1 MIGIDDLQQIIADTF
16 LDGNLD
22 LAGIAL
28 YILAILA
35 TFALTEQNSGF
46 KSLIVGMAVTMFF
59 SIMGVL
65 STELTIL
72 LIIVSVLG
80 LAYTSR
86 AVWRD

>member
-1 MIGIDDLQQIIADTF
+1 MIGIDDLQQIIAETF

-28 YILAILA
+28 YILAMLV

-65 STELTIL
+65 SSELTIL

-86 AVWRD
+86 AVWRE

>member
-22 LAGIAL
+22 LAGIAI
-28 YILAILA
+28 YILSILA
-35 TFALTEQNSGF
+35 VFALTDQNSAF
-46 KSLIVGMAVTMFF
+46 KALIVGMAVTMFF

>member
-1 MIGIDDLQQIIADTF
+1 MIGIDDLQQILADTF

-22 LAGIAL
+22 LAGIAI
-28 YILAILA
+28 YILAMLVI
-35 TFALTEQNSGF
+35 FSLTEEHSAF
-46 KSLIVGMAVTMFF
+46 KALIVGMAVTMFF
-59 SIMGVL
+59 SLMGVL